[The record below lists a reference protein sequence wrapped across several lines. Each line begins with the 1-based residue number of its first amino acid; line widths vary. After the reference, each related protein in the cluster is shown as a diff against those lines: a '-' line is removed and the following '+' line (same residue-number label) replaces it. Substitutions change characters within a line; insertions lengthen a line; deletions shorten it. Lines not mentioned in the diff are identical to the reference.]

1 MYKQAGTPNILC
13 YTQLRTDFLQVLFP
27 SRLFSKGLMPRQ
39 ASPSAHGPL
48 HARPYRHL
56 ELLRDKRAVP
66 STAAMPH
73 SPHLPTPVRA
83 RCRPPQ
89 PQTSPGSRRCPAVS
103 RPHSHLPARCRAPQ
117 PFPAPRLCTCQQR
130 GLPLGGLSPSRSLI
144 GRAPA
149 RRARP
154 RWLPG
159 PDMAAAGGA
168 RGCSSFQRRA
178 GPRLPAL
185 PGTRPSVRHGQLLLS
200 SGLPSLDCVLGWWER
215 DWDPVL
221 PPLRPAPLPFARPC
235 LPFVSCHPAAA
246 PAGFSFLPT
255 VPGLGGRTAGGR
267 RTGRGRACLPTWA
280 VGGADGRVPCCEQPC
295 QSAELLRELP

>member
-1 MYKQAGTPNILC
+1 MF
-13 YTQLRTDFLQVLFP
+13 RTDFLQVLFP
-27 SRLFSKGLMPRQ
+27 SGLFSKGLMQRQ
-39 ASPSAHGPL
+39 ASPSALGPL
-48 HARPYRHL
+48 HARAYRHL
-56 ELLRDKRAVP
+56 GLPRDKRAVP
-66 STAAMPH
+66 PTAPVPH

-89 PQTSPGSRRCPAVS
+89 PQTSPGSHRYPTVS

-117 PFPAPRLCTCQQR
+117 PYPAPWLGTCQQR
-130 GLPLGGLSPSRSLI
+130 RFPLGGGFPSRSLI
-144 GRAPA
+144 GGARS

-154 RWLPG
+154 PWLPG

-178 GPRLPAL
+178 GPRLPTL

-221 PPLRPAPLPFARPC
+221 RPLRPAALPFARPC
-235 LPFVSCHPAAA
+235 LPFASRHPAAA
-246 PAGFSFLPT
+246 PAGFPFLPA
-255 VPGLGGRTAGGR
+255 VPGLGGRTG
-267 RTGRGRACLPTWA
+267 
-280 VGGADGRVPCCEQPC
+280 
-295 QSAELLRELP
+295 